1 MPEQRLSPLDGG
13 RKTKDDAQTEGG
25 KKAQGFGFDGG
36 FFFIFIILIFF
47 FMMPFG
53 FNASK

>member
-1 MPEQRLSPLDGG
+1 MPEQRLTQLDAG
-13 RKTKDDAQTEGG
+13 RKMKDDVQTEGG
-25 KKAQGFGFDGG
+25 KKVQEFDGG

-53 FNASK
+53 FFGAKK